1 MDEMDFITIIRY
13 AWMEYD
19 PSRAIKS
26 IIDISAKV
34 STNHVYKITLVNK
47 TIIIAKLSYFGKYD
61 DFVEDHTIINVL
73 SNNLTYP
80 YESVLSRSF
89 MKGNDL
95 FVHRFKNDV
104 VDAAV
109 VFYRP
114 VKVKT
119 RPPKRFNEEQI
130 IKLGRE
136 FARFH
141 KACHAVR
148 YTLPK
153 SSKSLRMDVLQLKQR
168 VELSPA
174 DTYSEQHRELII
186 NHCDTFVAEANRIR
200 PKKSDFIPVFIDWN
214 IGNFSITPSFRIYS
228 RWDYDWF
235 RNTTRVLDFYFLSR
249 VVSDAG
255 DMTAFTYEVDTLKN
269 ERFRLF
275 LKSYHEVFP
284 LTRAE
289 VFMIKEGYRFF
300 LLNYVLKHGT
310 YFFNDRY
317 ATKLQKDVL
326 DIHLSSIDGFD
337 PGVII
342 KELGI

>member
-1 MDEMDFITIIRY
+1 MDEMDFKTIIRY

-34 STNHVYKITLVNK
+34 STNHVYKITLTNK
-47 TIIIAKLSYFGKYD
+47 TIIIAKLSYFGKYE

-80 YESVLSRSF
+80 FEGVLSRSF
-89 MKGNDL
+89 MKKNDL
-95 FVHRFKNDV
+95 FIHRFKNDV
-104 VDAAV
+104 IDAAV

-114 VKVKT
+114 VKVKV
-119 RPPKRFNEEQI
+119 RPPQRFNEEQI
-130 IKLGRE
+130 TKLGKE

-153 SSKSLRMDVLQLKQR
+153 TTKSLRMDILQLKQR
-168 VELSPA
+168 VELDSSDRYSPTQR
-174 DTYSEQHRELII
+174 DLILH
-186 NHCDTFVAEANRIR
+186 HCDQFVAEANRIR

-235 RNTTRVLDFYFLSR
+235 RTTTRVMDFYFLSR

-255 DMTAFTYEVDTLKN
+255 DKTSFTYEVGTLKS

-275 LKSYHEVFP
+275 LKYYHKEFQ
-284 LTRAE
+284 LTKAE
-289 VFMIKEGYRFF
+289 VYMIKEGYRFF

-310 YFFNDRY
+310 YFFNDKY
-317 ATKLQKDVL
+317 ATVLQKGVL
-326 DIHLSSIDGFD
+326 DTHLSSIDEFD
-337 PGVII
+337 PGIII
-342 KELGI
+342 KELGL

>member
-1 MDEMDFITIIRY
+1 MEEMEFITIIRY

-34 STNHVYKITLVNK
+34 STNHVYKITLKDK
-47 TIIIAKLSYFGKYD
+47 TVIIAKLSYFGKYE

-80 YESVLSRSF
+80 FEGVLSRSF
-89 MKGNDL
+89 MKKNDL
-95 FVHRFKNDV
+95 FIHRFKNDV

-114 VKVKT
+114 VKVKM
-119 RPPKRFNEEQI
+119 RPPKRFNEDQI
-130 IKLGRE
+130 MKLGKE

-153 SSKSLRMDVLQLKQR
+153 TSKSLRMDILQLKQR
-168 VELSPA
+168 VELASANSYSP
-174 DTYSEQHRELII
+174 EHRDLILK
-186 NHCDTFVAEANRIR
+186 HCDLFVAEANHIR

-214 IGNFSITPSFRIYS
+214 IGNFSITPSYRIYS

-235 RNTTRVLDFYFLSR
+235 RTTTRVMDFYFLSR

-255 DMTAFTYEVDTLKN
+255 DKTSFTYEVDTLRS

-275 LKSYHEVFP
+275 LRSYHEVFP
-284 LTRAE
+284 LTKAE
-289 VFMIKEGYRFF
+289 VNMIKEGYRFF

-310 YFFNDRY
+310 YFFNDNY
-317 ATKLQKDVL
+317 ASQLQRDVL
-326 DIHLSSIDGFD
+326 VKHLPSIDEFD

-342 KELGI
+342 KDLGL